1 MKYIRWNEELSVDN
15 PIIDEQHKEL
25 FRTINEFYTAIAEK
39 KNKLATQ
46 KAIEEM
52 ENYIKTHFTS
62 EEIMMKNAG
71 YEGLDQHLNEHQF
84 YIDKVQDLRE
94 RYEQGRLILSLEVTN
109 FIKDWITNH
118 IMVTDQKYK
127 GKI

>member
-46 KAIEEM
+46 KVIEEM
-52 ENYIKTHFTS
+52 EKYIKTHFTS

-71 YEGLDQHLNEHQF
+71 YEGLNQHLNEHQF
-84 YIDKVQDLRE
+84 YIEKVQDLRE

>member
-62 EEIMMKNAG
+62 EEIIMKNAG
-71 YEGLDQHLNEHQF
+71 YEGLNQHLNEHQF
-84 YIDKVQDLRE
+84 YIEKVQDLRE

>member
-71 YEGLDQHLNEHQF
+71 YEGLNQHLNEHQF
-84 YIDKVQDLRE
+84 YIEKVQDLRE